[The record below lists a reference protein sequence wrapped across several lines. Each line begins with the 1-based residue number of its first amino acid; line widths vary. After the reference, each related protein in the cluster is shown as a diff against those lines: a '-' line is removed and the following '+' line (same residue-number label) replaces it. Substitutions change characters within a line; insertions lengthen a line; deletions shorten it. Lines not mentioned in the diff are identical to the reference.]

1 MNQPTPAWAQRRRNW
16 ALLYGTVFVVFG
28 ILSNFPGLY
37 GLNPPWDAM
46 LPWVSLGLP
55 AIGLILFIVGL
66 KRAFGQPDI
75 YRGTI
80 LGSILTAFSVLLLGG
95 SVWFHHHLKDLPA
108 SAGAPHVGQK
118 APDFSLSDTNGK
130 TVSLSELLSTPID
143 TASAKVPKAVL
154 LVFYR
159 GYW

>member
-1 MNQPTPAWAQRRRNW
+1 MNQPMFALALRRRNA
-16 ALLYGTVFVVFG
+16 ALFYGTVFMVLAV
-28 ILSNFPGLY
+28 LSNFPVLY
-37 GLNPPWDAM
+37 GLNFPGQAI
-46 LPWVSLGLP
+46 LPWVSLVLP
-55 AIGLILFIVGL
+55 AIGVLFFIVGL
-66 KRAFGQPDI
+66 KRAFGQPEI

-80 LGSILTAFSVLLLGG
+80 LGSILTVVSVLLLAG
-95 SVWFHHHLKDLPA
+95 SAWFSYHLKDLPA

-118 APDFSLSDTNGK
+118 APDFSLSDTSGK

-143 TASAKVPKAVL
+143 TASAKAPKAVL